1 MHGFSGHGKPFL
13 HISRKYFVATT
24 RPDGGITS
32 HRSFRAPG
40 MMTSNL
46 LRGGRATFS
55 GHSKMDENAV
65 RELLDRLLAPWVRSL
80 DLVPVSIGDDSVTLR
95 LPFSGE
101 FRHSGGVICGQVF
114 TAAADT
120 AMVVAISAA
129 LGEFRPMTTVSLN
142 TNFMRPVRKGDVLV
156 TARVLR
162 MGRNLVFGEVELFDE
177 DGKMAVHATSTYAL
191 TS

>member
-1 MHGFSGHGKPFL
+1 MHGYFESCKLFL
-13 HISRKYFVATT
+13 QISSKYFATT
-24 RPDGGITS
+24 AAAVGPLTS
-32 HRSFRAPG
+32 DRSFRAPG
-40 MMTSNL
+40 MMTPHV
-46 LRGGRATFS
+46 LRGGRATLS
-55 GHSKMDENAV
+55 GLSKMDENAV
-65 RELLDRLLAPWVRSL
+65 RELLDRLLAPGSARS
-80 DLVPVSIGDDSVTLR
+80 VWSPCRSATTASRCACRFPANSAIRAASSVA
-95 LPFSGE
+95 
-101 FRHSGGVICGQVF
+101 VF

-191 TS
+191 VS